1 MPAKM
6 KRSTNRNMAAT
17 LSVAVVLFLAVIWAG
32 SADVGLFASQETS
45 SFEKNTN
52 ACTPCHEEVV
62 AAFMKKP
69 HAVIDQKGWMTK
81 DASSSCTSCHGDAA
95 KHLEEEGG
103 TDNIFTF
110 SSQDTPIQKI
120 KKCLACH
127 QKDMASFFA
136 SPHGKAS
143 MDCTECHSIHGKMV
157 YRPLLKSSPIKS
169 CSKCH
174 GDIFAKFMLNERHH
188 LMEGVLEC
196 TSCHNPHKPATRERL
211 AGFKHQA
218 CLKCHVDKGGPYLY
232 EHDAGMIE
240 GCSACH
246 DAHGSPNRHMLHQ
259 QSTGDL
265 CFSCHVGAPSWHAN
279 FKSFDTNCAICHSAI
294 HGSNLNKLF
303 LK

>member
-1 MPAKM
+1 MWVV
-6 KRSTNRNMAAT
+6 STTFFAFLVMMW
-17 LSVAVVLFLAVIWAG
+17 AVSAG
-32 SADVGLFASQETS
+32 GYLIASDEAS
-45 SFEKNTN
+45 SFKENTN

-69 HAVIDQKGWMTK
+69 HAVIDFKGWTAK
-81 DASSSCTSCHGDAA
+81 DYKSSCTSCHGGAT
-95 KHLEEEGG
+95 KHLEDEGG

-110 SSQDTPIQKI
+110 SSEDKTIKKI

-127 QKDMASFFA
+127 QSDSARFFA

-143 MDCTECHSIHGKMV
+143 LDCGECHTIHGKMV
-157 YRPLLKSSPIKS
+157 YRPLLKKSPSKS
-169 CSKCH
+169 CGKCH
-174 GDIFAKFMLNERHH
+174 QDVLAKFMLNERHR
-188 LMEGVLEC
+188 LMEGVLGC
-196 TSCHNPHKPATRERL
+196 TSCHNPHEPSITERL

-232 EHDAGMIE
+232 EHAAGMIE

-246 DAHGSPNRHMLHQ
+246 EVHGSPNRHMLHQ

-265 CFSCHVGAPSWHAN
+265 CFSCHVGAPSWHER
-279 FKSFDTNCAICHSAI
+279 FKTFGTNCAICHSTI
-294 HGSNLNKLF
+294 HGSNLSKIF

>member
-6 KRSTNRNMAAT
+6 CESNKRNVTWLISLTFFT
-17 LSVAVVLFLAVIWAG
+17 FLVMIGAG
-32 SADVGLFASQETS
+32 SASGHLIASDEAS
-45 SFEKNTN
+45 SFEKNTS
-52 ACTPCHEEVV
+52 ACTPCHEDVV

-69 HAVIDQKGWMTK
+69 HAVIDFKGWTAK
-81 DASSSCTSCHGDAA
+81 DYKSSCSSCHGDAS
-95 KHLEEEGG
+95 KHLENEGG
-103 TDNIFTF
+103 KDNIFTF
-110 SSQDTPIQKI
+110 SSEDKPIKKI

-127 QKDMASFFA
+127 QKDSARFFG

-157 YRPLLKSSPIKS
+157 YRPLLKASPSKS
-169 CSKCH
+169 CIKCH
-174 GDIFAKFMLNERHH
+174 EDVFAKFMLNERHR
-188 LMEGVLEC
+188 LMEGILGC
-196 TSCHNPHKPATRERL
+196 TSCHNPHEPSLGERL

-232 EHDAGMIE
+232 EHAAGMIE

-246 DAHGSPNRHMLHQ
+246 EVHGSPNRHMLHQ

-265 CFSCHVGAPSWHAN
+265 CFSCHVGAPSWHAG
-279 FKSFDTNCAICHSAI
+279 FKTFDTNCSVCHSTI
-294 HGSNLNKLF
+294 HGSNLSKLF